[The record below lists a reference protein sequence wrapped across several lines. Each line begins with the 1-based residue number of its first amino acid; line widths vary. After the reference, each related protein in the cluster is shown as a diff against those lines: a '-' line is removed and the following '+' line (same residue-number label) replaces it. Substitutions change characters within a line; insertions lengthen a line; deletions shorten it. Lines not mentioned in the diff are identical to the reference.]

1 MICARRAPLVR
12 LKMGGRA
19 PLAVLAVRT
28 RPLSQTICAVSVAK
42 AMLATTAPQ
51 HQQVQAST
59 VDTGGAGSDQLVV
72 LEAASAQE
80 VVTATRKNTRRMKE
94 RR

>member
-1 MICARRAPLVR
+1 MVR
-12 LKMGGRA
+12 SSSYETPWSMGRED
-19 PLAVLAVRT
+19 P
-28 RPLSQTICAVSVAK
+28 VSDA
-42 AMLATTAPQ
+42 AE
-51 HQQVQAST
+51 QAST